1 MPLCQAFY
9 EVIGDPASGLHLCAA
24 GTLPAGLS
32 PYTLIFFNVHFCLFF
47 LNLINSGKVIKLIL
61 HIWL

>member
-32 PYTLIFFNVHFCLFF
+32 PYTLIFFNVNFCLFF
-47 LNLINSGKVIKLIL
+47 
-61 HIWL
+61 